1 MKILTYNSAQQAYD
15 SSSSEDLDIKPAPV
29 RTTFFM
35 RCNEACKENVEG
47 VLAASDLSL
56 IGQEIHA
63 MNQTLQAIRRSVRA
77 KERKLNRAIEGN
89 HPEVTIV
96 ERAMSPIYL
105 TPRPPPRKRGD
116 DAKKELNTCGEFV
129 NQCHL
134 KFFFVETGANR
145 ANQDAT
151 DDEPEPDERK
161 FNMNIVTRHHS
172 DVRQLTEGEP
182 LGHEAIDPHLDGSQA
197 RSETTQAKAP
207 RRKAVSKIKSKEF
220 VDEEDMD
227 GEPTAPQQPEEP
239 AIADKAAPTT
249 VEPPKHPNTVVVATA
264 KKAASKPGD
273 ANKKGSSTK
282 TVEEGFFQLCVNK
295 HSFFHKPKLD
305 LNKILKDVTDDEARR
320 ILVFEDQLP
329 TGQIKWGETL
339 SYPIRNILHEWAYDE
354 LTEGE
359 HAQPR
364 DLRQFTFLMKDMSD
378 DDKMITRLKSAPCLL
393 QLHEKDP
400 FYTAENI
407 DWRIIQSATEYPWK
421 HRNAILRGIHGMTCR
436 TNDSDKW
443 SKDPDLNKELAIGF
457 RGLQVCLQESLES
470 IAEFTDHADLKI
482 KIDGEDSVIEEFV
495 EMSKSMAY
503 VFSQITIKARPEED
517 PKKKNSRTPPHGLS
531 WLIRKY
537 YLALAGVLMVYE
549 AQRYDMKMIDAE
561 KSGMKGDDLKE
572 LKDKLKDGTCI
583 KQFVRENLRI
593 KKLAIKASEEQGAI
607 EGDAKH
613 AQSMQEGALL
623 IHLTSLLCTRRRDRV
638 DEEYWGYGRR
648 AWNRMDN
655 HMFKTLR
662 KFMTDDG
669 DFVEDIDW
677 PTMTAT
683 FQEEFSTVKIA
694 HLLVLDMQCEI
705 CLPGLSRSLT
715 GGVAPPPKD
724 KDRPRQLLRP
734 DQVKFRRMFGPTE
747 GAIHPVSNR
756 GVGLHPEK
764 QVSQENPSTS
774 TFTPQNAGKSG
785 QSSKNPTGQKRVAS
799 VIGGKGKKRKVINA
813 VSEYAREEGAANR
826 PSQPNTQASQPNSQ
840 GNQ

>member
-1 MKILTYNSAQQAYD
+1 
-15 SSSSEDLDIKPAPV
+15 
-29 RTTFFM
+29 
-35 RCNEACKENVEG
+35 KENVEG
-47 VLAASDLSL
+47 VLAASDLDL

-77 KERKLNRAIEGN
+77 KERMLNRAIERN

-105 TPRPPPRKRGD
+105 TPRPPPTKRVD
-116 DAKKELNTCGEFV
+116 DTNEQSADVQNRTA
-129 NQCHL
+129 
-134 KFFFVETGANR
+134 VETLAH
-145 ANQDAT
+145 DT
-151 DDEPEPDERK
+151 
-161 FNMNIVTRHHS
+161 
-172 DVRQLTEGEP
+172 
-182 LGHEAIDPHLDGSQA
+182 IDPQLDGTA
-197 RSETTQAKAP
+197 TQKQDTAIGGDNTAKDVGPKAAALTDWIHIPGKAKAA
-207 RRKAVSKIKSKEF
+207 RRKAASKIKSTEF

-227 GEPTAPQQPEEP
+227 GEPTPATQPGAP
-239 AIADKAAPTT
+239 PTANKEAVT
-249 VEPPKHPNTVVVATA
+249 SVAPPKHPHSVVVATA
-264 KKAASKPGD
+264 KKAVRKNVEAT
-273 ANKKGSSTK
+273 KKSTSTK
-282 TVEEGFFQLCVNK
+282 EVEEDFFQLCVNK

-305 LNKILKDVTDDEARR
+305 LNKILKDVTDEEARQ

-364 DLRQFTFLMKDMSD
+364 DLKQFTLLMKDMSD
-378 DDKMITRLKSAPCLL
+378 DTKMITRLKSAPCLL

-400 FYTAENI
+400 FYTADNI

-443 SKDPDLNKELAIGF
+443 SKDPDLNKELATGF

-470 IAEFTDHADLKI
+470 IAEFTDHEDMKI

-549 AQRYDMKMIDAE
+549 AQRYDMKMIEAD
-561 KSGMKGDDLKE
+561 KSGMKGDELKE

-607 EGDAKH
+607 EGDGLFHLWPAKH

-623 IHLTSLLCTRRRDRV
+623 IHLTSMLCTRRRDRV

-662 KFMTDDG
+662 KFMTADG

-734 DQVKFRRMFGPTE
+734 DQVKFRRLFGPTE

-764 QVSQENPSTS
+764 QVSKDNPSTS

-785 QSSKNPTGQKRVAS
+785 QSSTNPTGQKRVAS
-799 VIGGKGKKRKVINA
+799 VIGGKGKKRKVING

-826 PSQPNTQASQPNSQ
+826 PSQPNTQASQAESQ
-840 GNQ
+840 GGQ